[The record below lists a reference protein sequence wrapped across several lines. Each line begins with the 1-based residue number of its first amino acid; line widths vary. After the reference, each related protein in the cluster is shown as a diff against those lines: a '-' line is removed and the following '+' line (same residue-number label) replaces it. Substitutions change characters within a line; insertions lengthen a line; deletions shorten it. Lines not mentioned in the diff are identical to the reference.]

1 MIAPEIKKKAEVW
14 MQPPF
19 DEATR
24 NEVARLMQ
32 KEDELTEAFYQD
44 LEFGTGGLRGI
55 LGVGTNR
62 MNIYTVGM
70 ATQGFA
76 NYLSKACSKEGWNKR
91 VAVAY
96 DVRHGSAQFALETA
110 KIFAANGFEVY
121 IFTGMRPT
129 PLLSFTV
136 RQKKCCG
143 GVMVTASHNPKEYN
157 GYKAY
162 GADGGQLVSPHDHLV
177 IDEVRKITS
186 YDMVKREGGDG
197 LIHYVDAELEEAY
210 MQALSALRNG
220 DLSDKARQNLKIV
233 YTPLHGTGMTMVPKA
248 LRAWGFEQVCAVP
261 EQMWPDGDFPY
272 AASPNP
278 EEQAAMNA
286 SMALAAKLKADLVM
300 ATDPDADRIG
310 LGVPDGKGGYQ
321 LLNGNQTAALVTDYL
336 LRRTKNHKLA
346 RYVVKTIV
354 TTEML
359 KDMAEAQGAHC
370 YDVLTGFKYIA
381 EVLSEQEGKTF
392 FVGGGEESY
401 GYLAADFVRDKD
413 AVMTACVI
421 ADMAAEAVESGKSV
435 VQLLEDCY
443 RRYGLYVQALVSLT
457 KKGRSGSEEIKAMM
471 AAFRSNPPQTL
482 GEETVCEVRDY
493 AQGFKGLPPAD
504 VLQFFTAQGGK
515 VTVRPSGTEPKIKF
529 YFEVKAPWREGM
541 SMDEQTAALNNRISA
556 LKTAL
561 GL

>member
-1 MIAPEIKKKAEVW
+1 

-76 NYLSKACSKEGWNKR
+76 NYLSKACSQEGWNKR

-136 RQKKCCG
+136 RQKQCCG

-310 LGVPDGKGGYQ
+310 LGVPDGKGGYR

-336 LRRTKNHKLA
+336 LRRTKNHKLP

-421 ADMAAEAVESGKSV
+421 ADMAAEAVDSGKSV

-471 AAFRSNPPQTL
+471 ASFRSNPPQTL
-482 GEETVCEVRDY
+482 GEEMVCEVRDY

-541 SMDEQTAALNNRISA
+541 SMGEQTAALNHRISA

>member
-1 MIAPEIKKKAEVW
+1 MQAPY
-14 MQPPF
+14 

-24 NEVARLMQ
+24 EAVERLMRQ
-32 KEDELTEAFYQD
+32 EDELTEAFYKD

-62 MNIYTVGM
+62 MNRYTVGM

-76 NYLSKACSKEGWNKR
+76 NYLAAACGREGWRKR

-96 DVRHGSAQFALETA
+96 DVRHGSAEFALETA

-129 PLLSFTV
+129 PLLSFAV
-136 RQKKCCG
+136 RYKQCCG

-162 GADGGQLVSPHDHLV
+162 GADGGQLVSPHDKAV
-177 IDEVRKITS
+177 IAEVRKITS
-186 YDMVKREGGDG
+186 YDLVKREGGAG
-197 LIHYVDAELEEAY
+197 LIHYVDAEIEEAY
-210 MQALSALRNG
+210 MQALEGLRSPAVSAAAR
-220 DLSDKARQNLKIV
+220 KAVKIV

-248 LRAWGFEQVCAVP
+248 LRAWGFEHVCAVP

-278 EEQAAMNA
+278 EEQAAMSA
-286 SMALAAKLKADLVM
+286 GMALAAELKADVVM

-310 LGVPDGKGGYQ
+310 LGVPDGQGGYR

-336 LRRTKNHKLA
+336 LRRAKDKPNP
-346 RYVVKTIV
+346 YVVKTIV

-359 KDMAEAQGAHC
+359 KDMADAQGVRC

-381 EVLSEQEGKTF
+381 EVLAEQEGRGF

-421 ADMAAEAVESGKSV
+421 AEMVAAAVAEGKSV
-435 VQLLEDCY
+435 MQLLEEMY
-443 RRYGLYVQALVSLT
+443 GRYGLYMQALVSLT
-457 KKGRSGSEEIKAMM
+457 KKGRSGSEEIQRMM
-471 AAFRSNPPQTL
+471 ADFRANPPRRL
-482 GEETVCEVRDY
+482 GDETVCEVRDY
-493 AQGFKGLPPAD
+493 AQGFQGLPPAD
-504 VLQFFTAQGGK
+504 VLQFFTEEGGK

-529 YFEVKAPWREGM
+529 YFEVKAPWQAGKPL
-541 SMDEQTAALNNRISA
+541 SEQEAGLNRRIDALKAALD
-556 LKTAL
+556 L
-561 GL
+561 

>member
-1 MIAPEIKKKAEVW
+1 MIAPEIKKKAEAW
-14 MQPPF
+14 MQAPY

-24 NEVARLMQ
+24 KAVADLMA
-32 KEDELTEAFYQD
+32 KEDDLTEAFYKD

-62 MNIYTVGM
+62 MNSYTVGM

-76 NYLSKACSKEGWNKR
+76 NYLSAACGKEGWEKR

-129 PLLSFTV
+129 PLLSFAV
-136 RQKKCCG
+136 RYKHCCG

-162 GADGGQLVSPHDHLV
+162 GADGGQLVCPHDKAV
-177 IDEVRKITS
+177 IEEVRKITS
-186 YDMVKREGGDG
+186 YDLVKREGGAG
-197 LIHYVDAELEEAY
+197 LIHYVDAEIEEAY
-210 MQALSALRNG
+210 MQALEALR
-220 DLSDKARQNLKIV
+220 SPQVSAQARRDVKIV

-278 EEQAAMNA
+278 EEKPAMSA
-286 SMALAAKLKADLVM
+286 GMALAATLKADIVM

-310 LGVPDGKGGYQ
+310 IGVPDGQGGYR

-336 LRRTKNHKLA
+336 LRRAADKPN

-359 KDMAEAQGAHC
+359 KDMAEAQGARC

-381 EVLSEQEGKTF
+381 EVLAEQEGKAF

-421 ADMAAEAVESGKSV
+421 AEMVAAAVAEGKSV
-435 VQLLEDCY
+435 MQLLEDTY

-457 KKGRSGSEEIKAMM
+457 KKGRSGSEEIQRMM
-471 AAFRSNPPQTL
+471 AEYRTNPPAQI
-482 GEETVCEVRDY
+482 GGETVCEVRDY
-493 AQGFKGLPPAD
+493 AKGFQGLPPAD
-504 VLQFFTAQGGK
+504 VLQFFTEQGGK

-529 YFEVKAPWREGM
+529 YFEVKAPWREGRPLV
-541 SMDEQTAALNNRISA
+541 EQEAALNARIDA
-556 LKTAL
+556 LKAAL
-561 GL
+561 QL

>member
-1 MIAPEIKKKAEVW
+1 

-76 NYLSKACSKEGWNKR
+76 NYLSKACNKEGWNKR

-210 MQALSALRNG
+210 MQALAALRNA

-471 AAFRSNPPQTL
+471 ASFRSNPPKTL

-529 YFEVKAPWREGM
+529 YFEVKALWREGM
-541 SMDEQTAALNNRISA
+541 SMDEQTAALNSRISA

>member
-1 MIAPEIKKKAEVW
+1 MQAPYDEVTR
-14 MQPPF
+14 
-19 DEATR
+19 EA
-24 NEVARLMQ
+24 VARLMPQ
-32 KEDELTEAFYQD
+32 EDELTEAFYKD

-62 MNIYTVGM
+62 MNRYTVGM

-76 NYLSKACSKEGWNKR
+76 NYLSAACGKEGWQKR

-96 DVRHGSAQFALETA
+96 DVRHGSAEFALETA

-129 PLLSFTV
+129 PLLSFAV
-136 RQKKCCG
+136 RYKQCCG

-162 GADGGQLVSPHDHLV
+162 GADGGQLVSPHDKAV
-177 IDEVRKITS
+177 IAEVRKITS
-186 YDMVKREGGDG
+186 YDLVKREGGDG
-197 LIHYVDAELEEAY
+197 LIHYVDAEIEEAY
-210 MQALSALRNG
+210 MQALEGLRSPEVSAR
-220 DLSDKARQNLKIV
+220 ARQAVKIV

-248 LRAWGFEQVCAVP
+248 LRAWGFGQVVAVP

-278 EEQAAMNA
+278 EEQAAMSA
-286 SMALAAKLKADLVM
+286 GMALAAKLQADVVM

-310 LGVPDGKGGYQ
+310 LGVPDGKGGYR

-336 LRRTKNHKLA
+336 LRRAKGKPNP
-346 RYVVKTIV
+346 YVVKTIV

-359 KDMAEAQGAHC
+359 KDMAEAQGVHC

-381 EVLSEQEGKTF
+381 EVLAEQEGKGF

-421 ADMAAEAVESGKSV
+421 ADMVASAVADGKSV
-435 VQLLEDCY
+435 MQLLEETY
-443 RRYGLYVQALVSLT
+443 SRYGLYAQALVSLT
-457 KKGRSGSEEIKAMM
+457 KKGRSGTEEIQRMM
-471 AAFRSNPPQTL
+471 ADFRANPPKRL
-482 GEETVCEVRDY
+482 GEETVRETRDY
-493 AQGFKGLPPAD
+493 AQGFQGLPPSD
-504 VLQFFTAQGGK
+504 VLQFYTEEGGK

-529 YFEVKAPWREGM
+529 YFEVKAPWQVGKPLA
-541 SMDEQTAALNNRISA
+541 EQEAVLNRRIDMLKAALS
-556 LKTAL
+556 L
-561 GL
+561 